1 MNWPVAK
8 ITDVASVVSGG
19 TPKSGIEEY
28 WDGEVAWIT
37 PKDMGGKQGEIF
49 VSNTDRTIS
58 QAGLDK
64 SSAKL
69 VPENSVIL
77 STRAPIG
84 HLVINTVPMAF
95 NQGCRG
101 LVPTKYVDVKYLYY
115 FLHANVELLN
125 NLGTG
130 ATFKELSKKALEDV
144 EFPLPSV
151 PEQKRIVSIL
161 DQAFADI
168 DKARA
173 LTEQNLKNVRE
184 LFESYLQQVFSQRGE
199 GWAVEPLENLVT
211 NDCTLSYGIVQPGND
226 FENGLPVVRPT
237 DLTREV
243 IDLDGL
249 KLIDP
254 SKAEGYMR
262 TVLQGGELL
271 VCVRGSTGTTTIAS
285 EQLSGANV
293 TRGIVPIRF
302 NPERVS
308 QRFGYYQFLSPLI
321 QVQIQ
326 AGTYGAALTQINIRD
341 LRKIEV
347 TVPPL
352 SVQNEI
358 VNKLDRVKPDLL
370 KVEKL
375 YVSKLDAFDKLKKA
389 FLQKA
394 FSGELTKD
402 SEEAAA

>member
-19 TPKSGIEEY
+19 TPKSGVEEF

-101 LVPTKYVDVKYLYY
+101 LVPTKDVDVKYLYY

-151 PEQKRIVSIL
+151 PEQKRIVAIL

-173 LTEQNLKNVRE
+173 LTEQNLKNARE

-199 GWAVEPLENLVT
+199 GWNKYRMSDICEITSKLV
-211 NDCTLSYGIVQPGND
+211 DPREDQYLDLPHIGAGNMVS
-226 FENGLPVVRPT
+226 GT
-237 DLTREV
+237 
-243 IDLDGL
+243 
-249 KLIDP
+249 
-254 SKAEGYMR
+254 
-262 TVLQGGELL
+262 GELIEIKTAREEGL
-271 VCVRGSTGTTTIAS
+271 ISGKFVFDDSMVLYSKIRPYLMKVCRPSYAGLCSADVYPLAPANGKLDKNYLYYLLLTKEFTDYAVLGSGRAGMPKVNRNHLFNFSTYLPQIDKQREYVETI
-285 EQLSGANV
+285 
-293 TRGIVPIRF
+293 
-302 NPERVS
+302 
-308 QRFGYYQFLSPLI
+308 
-321 QVQIQ
+321 
-326 AGTYGAALTQINIRD
+326 
-341 LRKIEV
+341 
-347 TVPPL
+347 
-352 SVQNEI
+352 NEI
-358 VNKLDRVKPDLL
+358 SDQARSLERLYI
-370 KVEKL
+370 EKL
-375 YVSKLDAFDKLKKA
+375 HKLNELKSSL
-389 FLQKA
+389 LQKA
-394 FSGELTKD
+394 FTGELSKD
-402 SEEAAA
+402 NQEAVA